1 VQHLGRPDVAA
12 ELAERLRAATG
23 ADEVLVREVGAVLG
37 GHLGVGA
44 LAVMLTDR

>member
-1 VQHLGRPDVAA
+1 
-12 ELAERLRAATG
+12 
-23 ADEVLVREVGAVLG
+23 VREVGAVLG